1 MSSNIYEDPDLTM
14 NVKYSKSARE
24 DRGERV
30 ERQVDIYYS
39 EDRDLHVSKQ
49 VRGARTRKHLPAVQ
63 RNPFK
68 AAALVLGLLC
78 LLLVVGV
85 IVLSILNISI
95 TRENNKLSIQPQ
107 PTQGDNLSKGVYQCQ
122 TENQTQ
128 GNITEWERFN
138 SSCYYKSTEMKNW
151 TESRGDC
158 QSRGADLVVIDSKP
172 EHDFVKKLIKAEA
185 SWIGLKAE
193 KINEWEPEWKT
204 NEFKLEWKWV
214 DGSSTETYS
223 AWKTGV
229 NTEPNYDT
237 DSTAYI
243 DLDGTWNQTN
253 GGSKR
258 WICEKVI
265 YRV

>member
-95 TRENNKLSIQPQ
+95 TREKNKLSIQLQ
-107 PTQGDNLSKGVYQCQ
+107 QTQGDNLSKGGCQCQ

-128 GNITEWERFN
+128 GNITEWEKFK
-138 SSCYYKSTEMKNW
+138 SSCYYQSTEMKNW
-151 TESRGDC
+151 TESRKDC
-158 QSRGADLVVIDSKP
+158 QSRGADLVVINSKT

-185 SWIGLKAE
+185 FWIGLKAE
-193 KINEWEPEWKT
+193 TNKKWTSEWEV
-204 NEFKLEWKWV
+204 EWKWV

-223 AWKTGV
+223 AWKMGE
-229 NTEPNYDT
+229 NTKPEYDT
-237 DSTAYI
+237 NSTAYI
-243 DLDGTWNQTN
+243 DLDGTWRQTN

-265 YRV
+265 YRD